1 MNSYGM
7 HYIRTLPFAK
17 RQGYAK
23 TIRELGNRMALVVS
37 CSRWF
42 LTDYKCLIVHKDQSL
57 RELLHYLQDIPL
69 YNTCAFDAIS
79 KEDYAL
85 DTKMADL
92 DEKVDMTRY
101 VHFVVV

>member
-1 MNSYGM
+1 
-7 HYIRTLPFAK
+7 
-17 RQGYAK
+17 
-23 TIRELGNRMALVVS
+23 
-37 CSRWF
+37 
-42 LTDYKCLIVHKDQSL
+42 VHKDQSL
-57 RELLHYLQDIPL
+57 RELLHHLQDIPL